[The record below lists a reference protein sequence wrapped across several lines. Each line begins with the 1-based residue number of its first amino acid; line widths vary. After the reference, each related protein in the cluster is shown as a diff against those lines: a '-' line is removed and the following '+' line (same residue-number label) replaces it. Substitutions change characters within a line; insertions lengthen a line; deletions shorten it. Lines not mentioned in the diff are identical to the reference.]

1 MHERSDAIIRR
12 RQHSLLLIAYSR
24 GDIGMHKHVMRVALL
39 AGLASAALAAPAQAI
54 TGDVQVVVVK
64 AGLIAGAGAG
74 RGILTFR
81 GRDYR
86 FRIVGLSLGFT
97 VGTSINKLIGH
108 VSYLH
113 DVGDFPGTYTAVG
126 AGGALL
132 GGAGG
137 VQLKNDKGVMISL
150 RGIRAGLELS
160 ANLTGVQIAFR

>member
-12 RQHSLLLIAYSR
+12 QQHSLLLIAYSR

-39 AGLASAALAAPAQAI
+39 AGLASAALAAPSQAI

>member
-1 MHERSDAIIRR
+1 
-12 RQHSLLLIAYSR
+12 
-24 GDIGMHKHVMRVALL
+24 MHKHVMRVALL
-39 AGLASAALAAPAQAI
+39 TGLASAALAAPSQAI

-126 AGGALL
+126 GGGALL

-150 RGIRAGLELS
+150 RGIKAGLELS